1 MDQLKDELVKDMTD
15 RIEETI
21 KLEVEEIEP
30 KIFTE
35 EELRE
40 REVCLKPSGFTAR
53 WLECSLILD
62 KWYPERDL
70 KVK

>member
-62 KWYPERDL
+62 KWYPEREL